1 LTVKK
6 KLAVLISGRGSNLKS
21 LIDAIEADEDFPA
34 TIEVVIANKIC
45 DGLKHAEEAN
55 IKSVII
61 SSKDVEREEF
71 EGSLQETLDD
81 EEIDYIILAGF
92 MRILTSDFCMKWDG
106 KIINI
111 HPSILPSFKGLHTH
125 ERAIDAGVKWHGCT
139 VHFVTG
145 ELDNGPII
153 DQRVVP
159 VTQNDTPDELA
170 ERVLKEE
177 HTLLPRC
184 IKLLCEERLRIS
196 DFKVF
201 IKDAS

>member
-1 LTVKK
+1 MSKK

-21 LIDAIEADEDFPA
+21 LIDAIEADEEYPA
-34 TIEVVIANKIC
+34 EIAVVVANKIC

-61 SSKDVEREEF
+61 TSKDREREEF
-71 EGSLQETLDD
+71 EAALQETLED
-81 EEIDYIILAGF
+81 EEIDFVVLAGF
-92 MRILTSDFCMKWDG
+92 MRIFTSDFCKKWIN

-125 ERAIDAGVKWHGCT
+125 ERAIETGVKWHGCT

-159 VTQNDTPDELA
+159 VTQHDTPDELA
-170 ERVLKEE
+170 DRVLKEE

-184 IKLLCEERLRIS
+184 IKLLCEDRLRIA
-196 DFKVF
+196 DYKVF